1 MRNGKARVI
10 SVRATEADYLAI
22 SAMASRQK
30 LTLSKF
36 MLFASLERAEVR
48 PFFSDEDLFILRYL
62 REELRNDGLLFMDHI
77 RALNWGDVS
86 LEDTVKAD
94 VQRMSRTVA
103 ALCIELKACVNPRRG
118 QLSEAND
125 ATG

>member
-1 MRNGKARVI
+1 MRNGRAKVI
-10 SVRATEADYLAI
+10 SVHATEADYLAI

-30 LTLSKF
+30 LTVSKF

-48 PFFSDEDLFILRYL
+48 PFFSDEDLFILQYL

-77 RALNWGDVS
+77 RAMNWGNAS
-86 LEDTVKAD
+86 LGDTVKAD

-103 ALCIELKACVNPRRG
+103 ALCVELRACVNPVRG

-125 ATG
+125 AAG